1 MNDDNGDMDTI
12 KLQVRLPRWMQLELK
27 ALSQG
32 RRIKRS
38 LNAEV
43 VAGLDA
49 YLESQRPKEQQ

>member
-38 LNAEV
+38 LNAEI
-43 VAGLDA
+43 VAALDA